1 MSRPVR
7 RIVRGLV
14 VLGLTAGVLAT
25 AGPAGA
31 ATPTPDPRG
40 GRLTAPAGAT
50 RPSGTAAGSL
60 AAATISDVTVE
71 AVNELPP
78 IPAGGSWTYTVK
90 VINNA
95 ATAYSA
101 LALDIYQSWPDQIP
115 ADAVGYSLARD
126 GGTAT
131 PVSLTAQY
139 LPDPNVTVLTG
150 SSATF
155 SLASGASTTFTVT
168 VTPGSSASF
177 GRIYLDEAVKSG
189 ADSTTPK
196 ARFGFRWVDDFASEA
211 FVDKA
216 YFDFLGRSPDRGGLT
231 YWAGLV
237 RGGLVR
243 GELAFAFARQP
254 EYLDTLVN
262 GFYLSTLGRTGDP
275 GGVAYWSG
283 LIRDRKLTEAQV
295 AAYFYAS
302 DEFYRTAGSDPAW
315 VDELYQRI
323 LGRPA
328 DTAGRDYWVGVTA
341 QQGRHAVAYTFY
353 QSLESRRVRVSNLYA
368 ALLYRLPDAGGR
380 DYWSDVVL
388 QRGDLALAAFLAGS
402 DEYLALSQDLRA

>member
-14 VLGLTAGVLAT
+14 VLGLAAGVLAG

-31 ATPTPDPRG
+31 ATPTPEPRG
-40 GRLTAPAGAT
+40 GRLTAPEGTTAPG
-50 RPSGTAAGSL
+50 GTARGDL
-60 AAATISDVTVE
+60 AAATITDISIA
-71 AVNELPP
+71 AVNELPA
-78 IPAGGSWTYTVK
+78 IPAGQAWTYTVR
-90 VINNA
+90 VTNNA
-95 ATAYSA
+95 STAYSS
-101 LALDIYQSWPDQIP
+101 LALDVYQSWPDQVP
-115 ADAVGYSLARD
+115 PSAVGYSLARD
-126 GGTAT
+126 GGAAA
-131 PVSLTAQY
+131 PVTLTAQY
-139 LPDPNVTVLTG
+139 LADPNVTVLTG

-155 SLASGASTTFTVT
+155 ALAAGASTTFTVT

-177 GRIYLDEAVKSG
+177 GRVYLDEAVRSG
-189 ADSTTPK
+189 ADSTTPQ
-196 ARFGFRWVDDFASEA
+196 ARFGFRWVDDFPSEA

-216 YFDFLGRSPDRGGLT
+216 YFDFLGRSPDQGGLT
-231 YWAGLV
+231 YWARLV
-237 RGGLVR
+237 RGGLPR

-262 GFYLSTLGRTGDP
+262 GFYLSTLGRAGDP

-283 LIRDRKLTEAQV
+283 LIRDGRLTEAQV

-302 DEFYRTAGSDPAW
+302 DEFYRAAGSDPAW
-315 VDELYQRI
+315 VDQLYQRI

-328 DTAGRDYWVGVTA
+328 DTGGRDYWVRVTA

-380 DYWSDVVL
+380 EYWSDVVL
-388 QRGDLALAAFLAGS
+388 RRGDLALAAFLAGS